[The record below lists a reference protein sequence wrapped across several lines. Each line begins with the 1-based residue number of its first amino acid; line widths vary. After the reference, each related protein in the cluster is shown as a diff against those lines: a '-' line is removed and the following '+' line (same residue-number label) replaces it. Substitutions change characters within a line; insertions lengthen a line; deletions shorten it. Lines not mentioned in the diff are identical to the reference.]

1 VRPQHWLLRAFPRAW
16 RDRYGDEVAD
26 LLSDIESDE
35 TKLRTSDLLD
45 LVRAGASQR
54 CVEVWRRMTHPRRQL
69 AARMAIGGVGLA
81 ALALVALISTGS
93 IFGPTTSSP
102 TTHMVARSQPH
113 PSGHEIV
120 TTQQQTAARQ
130 AATQAVAQQAVAQA
144 VAQAAAQQAGNGGA
158 AQTAA
163 TQQAVAA
170 QQAAAQAAA
179 EQAAE
184 SAAAPAG

>member
-1 VRPQHWLLRAFPRAW
+1 VRLQHWLLRAFPRAW

-35 TKLRTSDLLD
+35 TKLRPSDLLD

-130 AATQAVAQQAVAQA
+130 AATQAVAQQA
-144 VAQAAAQQAGNGGA
+144 GNGGA